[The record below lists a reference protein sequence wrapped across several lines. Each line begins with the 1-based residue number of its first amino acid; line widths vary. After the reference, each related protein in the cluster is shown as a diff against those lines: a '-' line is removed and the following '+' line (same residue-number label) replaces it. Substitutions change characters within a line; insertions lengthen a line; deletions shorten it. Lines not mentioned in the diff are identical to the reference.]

1 MELASSRSENLG
13 FLLKSTMNV
22 SIISAISVA
31 PFAIYC
37 LLVSKTVL
45 GLVAFAAFI
54 ISTYNIYLCYKGNYQ
69 VKLNLFALLPFISA
83 SAFIGLYEWGVMG
96 SFWSYP
102 MILVCYFVLPF
113 HIARIA
119 NLVLLL
125 LMLPFAWIHLEAEV
139 FARFYV
145 VLIGISIFAHLTLKE
160 IYRQHYEL
168 HRLSVT
174 DVLTGLYNR
183 FLINSSLQSAVEL
196 HKREK
201 MPMSILML
209 DLDHFK
215 QVNDKFGHEAGDEV
229 LKGVAKIMKNDLRK
243 TDMLFR
249 FGGEEFLVLLRGANL
264 QVATGLAEKIRNKVE
279 KSELLVNYE
288 ITVSLGVS
296 ELSSVQTWK
305 EWVNDCDK
313 NLYCAKR
320 KGRNNVVAG

>member
-37 LLVSKTVL
+37 LWVSKTVL
-45 GLVAFAAFI
+45 GFVAFAAFI
-54 ISTYNIYLCYKGNYQ
+54 ISMYNIYSCYKGNYQ

-125 LMLPFAWIHLEAEV
+125 LMLPFAWIHLETEV
-139 FARFYV
+139 FVRFYV
-145 VLIGISIFAHLTLKE
+145 VLIGISLFAHLTLKE
-160 IYRQHYEL
+160 IYRQHSEL

-196 HKREK
+196 YKREK
-201 MPMSILML
+201 TPMSILML

-229 LKGVAKIMKNDLRK
+229 LKGVANIMKNDLRK

-249 FGGEEFLVLLRGANL
+249 LGGEEFLVLLRGANL

-279 KSELLVNYE
+279 KSVLLVNYE

-313 NLYCAKR
+313 NLYSAKR